1 MIPAHPLSRLRRMAL
16 TFCTVPMLALV
27 GACSNA
33 SDSIDFAPACPVV
46 EVPSE
51 AADYYQYAGNDHD
64 VTHLVARASLTRVVG
79 SCEAGAQRSVMTN
92 MKIGLHVERG
102 PASKAEFVNIPYFVA
117 VVFNGEITSNKEFV
131 AYVSFEDGRMQDL
144 THTRNIPITLPVSR
158 HIHSDQYHIE
168 IGFQLTKAQ
177 LDFNRA
183 HLVMPTFRKM

>member
-1 MIPAHPLSRLRRMAL
+1 MIPAPVSPRLWRNAL
-16 TFCTVPMLALV
+16 KICTVAGLSLL
-27 GACSNA
+27 GACEGE

-46 EVPSE
+46 EIPGE
-51 AADYYQYAGNDHD
+51 AADYYQYTGNDHD

-79 SCEAGAQRSVMTN
+79 SCEEGQHRTVMTN

-102 PASKAEFVNIPYFVA
+102 PASGVNFVNIPYFVA
-117 VVFNGEITSNKEFV
+117 VVFNGEIKSKKEFV
-131 AYVSFEDGRMQDL
+131 AHVSFADGRMQDL
-144 THTRNIPITLPVSR
+144 THTRDIPITLPVSR

-183 HLVMPTFRKM
+183 HLVMPTFHKM

>member
-1 MIPAHPLSRLRRMAL
+1 MIPALVPSRLSRNAL
-16 TFCTVPMLALV
+16 TICML
-27 GACSNA
+27 GAVSLLAGCSSE

-46 EVPSE
+46 EIPGE
-51 AADYYQYAGNDHD
+51 AADYYQYSGNDHD

-79 SCEAGAQRSVMTN
+79 SCEAGQKRTVMTN

-102 PASKAEFVNIPYFVA
+102 PASNVNFVNVPYFVA
-117 VVFNGEITSNKEFV
+117 VVFNGEIKSKKEFV
-131 AYVSFEDGRMQDL
+131 AHVSFDNGRMQDL

-183 HLVMPTFRKM
+183 HLVMPTFHKM